1 MCSAWSHSLYT
12 CKRSRCGV
20 TLTNLVL
27 IKTNVVYILT
37 NVFIICLQGDE
48 LADDDIVDENST
60 DSSQVRKRKTRK
72 ADWFF

>member
-1 MCSAWSHSLYT
+1 MWCHT
-12 CKRSRCGV
+12 PIE
-20 TLTNLVL
+20 LTILVL

-72 ADWFF
+72 AD